1 MELAPVCG
9 NTSSTLLGGVLT
21 TFCSMSVDICAHLA
35 KITFVRSGTENG
47 RENLVVS
54 WVYWTS
60 HSKTIGINMEL
71 LPIVAISTSTL
82 LGRNIL
88 EWIFE
93 CAHLTIRTFVR
104 SGTDDE
110 WENLAGC
117 LSLLSIPFPS
127 DGHQNGVGLPLLLW
141 EPSLCFEGF
150 PQDFVCIWGS
160 LCPFSQKSRY
170 CCWMTRP
177 GSKVMFWFI
186 PKVFLQFLHNK
197 LLKPSL

>member
-9 NTSSTLLGGVLT
+9 NTSFTLLGGLLT

-60 HSKTIGINMEL
+60 HSKRIGINMEL

-93 CAHLTIRTFVR
+93 C
-104 SGTDDE
+104 
-110 WENLAGC
+110 
-117 LSLLSIPFPS
+117 
-127 DGHQNGVGLPLLLW
+127 
-141 EPSLCFEGF
+141 
-150 PQDFVCIWGS
+150 
-160 LCPFSQKSRY
+160 LCPFNHKNLCEVRY
-170 CCWMTRP
+170 RWWMGKP
-177 GSKVMFWFI
+177 GWLFKFIEHPI
-186 PKVFLQFLHNK
+186 PKRWASKWSWPPIVTVRTFA
-197 LLKPSL
+197 LLWGFSTRFCVYLGEFVPI